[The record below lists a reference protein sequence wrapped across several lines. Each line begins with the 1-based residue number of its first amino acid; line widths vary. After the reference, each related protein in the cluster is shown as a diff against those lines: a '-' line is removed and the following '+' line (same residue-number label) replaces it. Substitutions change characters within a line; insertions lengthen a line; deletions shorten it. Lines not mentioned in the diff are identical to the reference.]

1 MGKGS
6 VRVAITSEGYL
17 SDDEVRWH
25 DMHVHDQV
33 FITKSDEHVEV
44 ISMKQ

>member
-6 VRVAITSEGYL
+6 VRVAITSEEYL

-25 DMHVHDQV
+25 DMHVRDQL
-33 FITKSDEHVEV
+33 FITKSDEHPEE
-44 ISMKQ
+44 ISMKP

>member
-6 VRVAITSEGYL
+6 VQVAIASEEYL
-17 SDDEVRWH
+17 SEDEVRWH
-25 DMHVHDQV
+25 DMHVREQV
-33 FITKSDEHVEV
+33 FITKSDEHLED